1 MENDSSL
8 LARFVDPV
16 QFPSRRRQGL
26 GDLSQETAS
35 AAGRALIRSCS
46 LLSSETCDEQAPK
59 LQRSNTVQM
68 GALSGPAD
76 GRVTRTRAASVGAR
90 KPRARHDAH
99 EHEDHTRG
107 ASLPPV
113 KEAAETSPREVQVQ
127 VQVEAP
133 LSLMASRDVTNEVR
147 EVIKT
152 SNRAFNRDVRRQ
164 LRFVVG
170 GLMGSGKSTL
180 CRMLAK
186 LLGGVWVNQDEFSHQ
201 GKGAKRAFLCE
212 ITREAEDKKIP
223 VLIVDK
229 INTMRQH
236 RREILEAMHCGVSG
250 DIVFIQ
256 MVHPS
261 DKPGRLNHQRDL
273 CLARIRARGEGH
285 RTLMGNDPKLESILR
300 MTVGGAEPVS
310 EEELALFAAHFTVD
324 MTLPP
329 TQSTM
334 QLLSDLDSEGLLGR
348 FHLDELVTMN
358 RLEEALSFTQAA
370 EHELTTKHETPA
382 ELPVKQPNKHVRKIA
397 RPWGVAP
404 KRPAPYWIWTVDF
417 DDASEAK
424 LKRLW
429 GAHAAQSPELRPNDD
444 LHVTLLFVGG
454 VRDQELASRYP
465 KFPDAETFAGF
476 RRHLES
482 NGGHMVELEVAT
494 IVMDE
499 RIAAAKVSG
508 IDQWCANVYPHITLA
523 YRRGVPPKLSNEVL
537 ARQAA
542 NLDFEV
548 GLKPWL
554 AELGLMRHEAAVLE
568 WCRRSGISS
577 VDEVAKH
584 AANLAAML
592 EHDVDQR
599 ARTKLTL
606 LGGATGNLHCV
617 QQAPLKLTGVV
628 RGRRRGE

>member
-1 MENDSSL
+1 MLRVVALCLSVCSEMFQDVL
-8 LARFVDPV
+8 
-16 QFPSRRRQGL
+16 RR
-26 GDLSQETAS
+26 
-35 AAGRALIRSCS
+35 CS
-46 LLSSETCDEQAPK
+46 LTLTLSS
-59 LQRSNTVQM
+59 
-68 GALSGPAD
+68 GAFELNSPLSGPV
-76 GRVTRTRAASVGAR
+76 RV
-90 KPRARHDAH
+90 
-99 EHEDHTRG
+99 
-107 ASLPPV
+107 LV
-113 KEAAETSPREVQVQ
+113 KWNVC
-127 VQVEAP
+127 
-133 LSLMASRDVTNEVR
+133 
-147 EVIKT
+147 
-152 SNRAFNRDVRRQ
+152 
-164 LRFVVG
+164 G
-170 GLMGSGKSTL
+170 TL
-180 CRMLAK
+180 
-186 LLGGVWVNQDEFSHQ
+186 HQ
-201 GKGAKRAFLCE
+201 
-212 ITREAEDKKIP
+212 
-223 VLIVDK
+223 
-229 INTMRQH
+229 
-236 RREILEAMHCGVSG
+236 
-250 DIVFIQ
+250 
-256 MVHPS
+256 
-261 DKPGRLNHQRDL
+261 
-273 CLARIRARGEGH
+273 
-285 RTLMGNDPKLESILR
+285 
-300 MTVGGAEPVS
+300 
-310 EEELALFAAHFTVD
+310 
-324 MTLPP
+324 
-329 TQSTM
+329 
-334 QLLSDLDSEGLLGR
+334 
-348 FHLDELVTMN
+348 
-358 RLEEALSFTQAA
+358 
-370 EHELTTKHETPA
+370 
-382 ELPVKQPNKHVRKIA
+382 
-397 RPWGVAP
+397 
-404 KRPAPYWIWTVDF
+404 
-417 DDASEAK
+417 
-424 LKRLW
+424 

-568 WCRRSGISS
+568 WCRRQGISS